1 MIETNGL
8 TIVSARE
15 HLDHGD
21 FRAVELAE
29 AYLKNIEA
37 KNKTINAYLE
47 VFDDVVEQAKE
58 ADKKIQ
64 AKKSGT
70 LTGIPI
76 AVKDNILIK
85 GRRAGSASKILE
97 GFVAPYDATVIE
109 KLKKVGA
116 VFLGRTNMDEFAMG
130 GSNENSAYG
139 PVKNP
144 HDLSRVPGGSS
155 GGSAAAVAMDGA
167 LAALGSDTG
176 GSVRQPASFCGV
188 VGLKPTYGGISR
200 HGLMAM
206 AASLNQVGTLAKTVE
221 DTKLLFDVIRGKD
234 PMDSVSIDLAYSNES
249 KKITVGVPWHFMS
262 EGVDPDVLTN
272 FNESIK
278 QLEKKGCTIR
288 EISIP
293 HISYSLAIYYVL
305 MPAEATSDLA
315 RFDGVKYGMRKEGNG
330 LLGDYLETRTVGFG
344 AEVRRR
350 IMLGNYI
357 LSSGY
362 YDAYYN
368 KANLVRQLLRKDFEE
383 VFRGVDVIMTPT
395 SPVPAFKIGERA
407 SDPLSMYLADIFTVT
422 ANLVGGPA
430 ISIPSGF
437 ANRDGKN
444 LPLGLQF
451 TAPHGR
457 EDLLFQV
464 SHLLSSTV

>member
-1 MIETNGL
+1 M
-8 TIVSARE
+8 
-15 HLDHGD
+15 D
-21 FRAVELAE
+21 
-29 AYLKNIEA
+29 
-37 KNKTINAYLE
+37 E
-47 VFDDVVEQAKE
+47 VA
-58 ADKKIQ
+58 
-64 AKKSGT
+64 
-70 LTGIPI
+70 
-76 AVKDNILIK
+76 
-85 GRRAGSASKILE
+85 
-97 GFVAPYDATVIE
+97 
-109 KLKKVGA
+109 
-116 VFLGRTNMDEFAMG
+116 LGR
-130 GSNENSAYG
+130 SNERPAFG
-139 PVKNP
+139 PTKNP
-144 HDLSRVPGGSS
+144 RDIAYSPGGSS
-155 GGSAAAVAMDGA
+155 GGPAAAVAMDGA

-249 KKITVGVPWHFMS
+249 KKITVVVPWHFMS

-464 SHLLSSTV
+464 RHLLSSTV